1 MAGNLGLL
9 ARLRLRHLRS
19 DARFLLFA
27 AGADIDE
34 DRGFLERAYQFYLLV
49 IAAVCL
55 VLSWAQVIDLV
66 EGVAAVL
73 GPELSSFLA
82 SELLVLAPALAVLF
96 WGVQGLR
103 ETPLRLAGPDMSL
116 LGRVVRPEE
125 LFVVQLLG
133 NVLAI
138 ATAGALGGTV
148 LATLAGGPMPVWAV
162 ATALALVT
170 ARLFVLDTVLPRS
183 SAERCRR
190 RTVTIWSGAVVIV
203 TGVGLVLASG
213 YLAALVPMALNPG
226 MLLLVCAVDLLLLA
240 GAVNCAGRAN
250 MAFVIDDNELYA
262 ARRALRFLAFADSE
276 AYKEAC
282 RRRRGR
288 RGRQTR
294 RTWRFRQGRGALVSH
309 ALVSLLRRP
318 ASLLRLLSWGALLVP
333 AGALVM
339 VARPGIGVLASWLFS
354 SVMVLRSPLEL
365 GHVFREDCR
374 NRLVR
379 SLLPFGRLELLA
391 LDSLPALAVTL
402 VASCAVSGACSVA
415 LGVDAASAVLLS
427 CALDVLLALSC
438 GLDDPATPVRL
449 GTVLMTSFSFAAL
462 ALVAVGLLS
471 VLGAA
476 PALVCALLL
485 GVLLARALR

>member
-27 AGADIDE
+27 VGTDIDE
-34 DRGFLERAYQFYLLV
+34 DRGFLERSYQLYLIV
-49 IAAVCL
+49 IFAVAL
-55 VLSWAQVIDLV
+55 ALSWAQVLDI
-66 EGVAAVL
+66 VADIATAL
-73 GPELSSFLA
+73 GPELSAWLA
-82 SELLVLAPALAVLF
+82 SSLLLFAPAVAVLA

-103 ETPLRLAGPDMSL
+103 ETPLRLAGADISWL
-116 LGRVVRPEE
+116 ARTVRPEE
-125 LFVVQLLG
+125 LFVTQLASG
-133 NVLAI
+133 APAI
-138 ATAGALGGTV
+138 LLVGALGGTALAV
-148 LATLAGGPMPVWAV
+148 LAAGPLPTWAV
-162 ATALALVT
+162 ATALALLT
-170 ARLFVLDTVLPRS
+170 ARIFVLDTVLPRS
-183 SAERCRR
+183 AAEPFRR
-190 RTVTIWSGAVVIV
+190 RSATVWAGVVIAAA
-203 TGVGLVLASG
+203 GVGLAVASG
-213 YLAALVPMALNPG
+213 YLASLVPNALSPVV
-226 MLLLVCAVDLLLLA
+226 LLAVCAADLLMLA
-240 GAVNCAGRAN
+240 AAVNCAGRAD
-250 MAFVIDDNELYA
+250 MAFVVDDNELYA
-262 ARRALRFLAFADSE
+262 ARRALRFLAFADSG

-282 RRRRGR
+282 RRRRAR

-339 VARPGIGVLASWLFS
+339 VARPGIGVLASWLFC

-391 LDSLPALAVTL
+391 FDSLPALAVTL
-402 VASCAVSGACSVA
+402 VSSCAASGACAVA
-415 LGVDAASAVLLS
+415 LGIDALSAVLLS

-438 GLDDPATPVRL
+438 GLDDPAAPVRL
-449 GTVLMTSFSFAAL
+449 GTVLMTSFAFAVL

-471 VLGAA
+471 LLGAA
-476 PALVCALLL
+476 PALVCAALL
-485 GVLLARALR
+485 GALLARALS